1 MSIEY
6 DIFKKCRLID
16 KELIKYGFIKDRDI
30 YKYSKYIVNKSF
42 RVDIF
47 INSNNEVTGKIY
59 DREFNDEEYT
69 AYRIESNIGSFA
81 SKVREEYINILN
93 DIKTKCFIEEYF
105 VYNQSNRITKM
116 IKEKYGDEPS
126 FEWENTPGNAVF
138 KNKDTSKW
146 YGVILTI
153 DKKKLGEEE
162 SKEVEILD
170 IKLDPNEIEELVK
183 KEGFYPGYHMNKKYW
198 ITIILDDT
206 LDDEKI
212 MKYIDESYSYTVGNS
227 KSKEWIIPTN
237 PKYFDIIN
245 YLDNNDIVKWKES
258 KNLKKDDIIYVYVAA
273 PYSSIMYKC
282 RILDDISMMVKVL
295 ERYNKDKYNFKLLN
309 KYGVTSIR
317 GPRHIT
323 KELSNYINK

>member
-1 MSIEY
+1 MAIEY
-6 DIFKKCRLID
+6 EIFKKSKLVA
-16 KELIKYGFIKDRDI
+16 KELIKYGFIKDKDI
-30 YKYSKYIVNKSF
+30 YKYSKDIIDNSF

-47 INSNNEVTGKIY
+47 INKDSVVTGKVY
-59 DREFNDEEYT
+59 DKEFGNEEYT

-81 SKVREEYINILN
+81 SLVREEYMALLK
-93 DIKTKCFIEEYF
+93 DVKDKCFIEDYF
-105 VYNQSNRITKM
+105 VYKQSNRITKY

-138 KNKDTSKW
+138 KNKDTKKW

-153 DKKKLGEEE
+153 DKMKLGED

-170 IKLDPNEIEELVK
+170 IKLDSNEIEDLVN

-206 LDDEKI
+206 IDDEEI
-212 MKYIDESYSYTVGNS
+212 EKYIDESYSYTVGNN
-227 KSKEWIIPTN
+227 SKEWIIPTN

-245 YLDNNDIVKWKES
+245 YLDNNDIVSWKES

-273 PYSSIMYKC
+273 PYSAIMYKC
-282 RILDDISMMVKVL
+282 IVIDDVNIKVKVL
-295 ERYNKDKYNFKLLN
+295 DRYDKDKYGFKLLN

-323 KELSNYINK
+323 KELSDYINND